1 MTGFQSKGVSM
12 EDLKEMVI
20 SSMDSGNLEI
30 HFMQRSLRSAKDIY
44 EKGGTVTPKLEE
56 KTFRLNFDNRR
67 QVVTGVSP
75 FIQMKPPLLLT
86 DGSES
91 NALTGSGAGATEPI
105 VEASRLTGAGVTEPG
120 PGEVE
125 SIVQLNS
132 ELETQLEDI
141 NNAVVEMGGACK
153 DVDPRVILKSTSM
166 LSTVP

>member
-67 QVVTGVSP
+67 QVVTDVSP
-75 FIQMKPPLLLT
+75 FIQMKLPLLLT

-91 NALTGSGAGATEPI
+91 IAEASELTGSGAGATE
-105 VEASRLTGAGVTEPG
+105 

-141 NNAVVEMGGACK
+141 NNAVEEMSVTCK
-153 DVDPRVILKSTSM
+153 DVDPSVVLKSTSM